1 MTLSTKALLSVFV
14 LALVMAAIVFPT
26 AGTIDYWEAWI
37 YVAIFFCSSLLT
49 TVYLI
54 KNDPDLLQRRMRGG
68 PLAEKRAAQR
78 VIMLLTSLAFLGLLV
93 VPALDRRLG
102 WSTVSTPIVIA
113 GDLLVAIGFYLI
125 FCVYRENTYTSAT
138 IEVATNQ
145 KVIDTGPYS
154 LVRHPMYASA
164 LLYLVGTPL
173 ALGSYWGLLPFI
185 ALIPFLMWRLTDEEK
200 MLAREL
206 EGYEQYQKCV
216 RYRLV
221 PRIW

>member
-1 MTLSTKALLSVFV
+1 MTLSNKALLSVFV
-14 LALVMAAIVFPT
+14 LALIIAAIVFPA
-26 AGTIDYWEAWI
+26 AGTIDYWEGWI
-37 YVAIFFCSSLLT
+37 YVAIFFSSSLLT

-113 GDLLVAIGFYLI
+113 GDLLVAIGFYFI
-125 FCVYRENTYTSAT
+125 FRVYRENTYTSAT

-164 LLYLVGTPL
+164 LLYLFGTPL

-185 ALIPFLMWRLTDEEK
+185 SLIPFLMWRLADEEK
-200 MLAREL
+200 MLARDL
-206 EGYEQYQKCV
+206 EGYEQYQKRV